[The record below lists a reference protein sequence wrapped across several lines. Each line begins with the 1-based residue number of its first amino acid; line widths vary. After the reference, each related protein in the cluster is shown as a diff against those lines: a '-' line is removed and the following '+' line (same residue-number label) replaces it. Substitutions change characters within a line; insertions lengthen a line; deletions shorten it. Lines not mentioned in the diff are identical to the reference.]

1 MRAVILIAAAMSLA
15 ASAANANPVGLWR
28 AKDGAQIR
36 IGKCGAA
43 LCGHVAVARI
53 DPATGKPALA
63 KHGGRPLTGL
73 QIIIGMRADGPGK
86 WSGQLYNEDDGRL
99 YDGHLL
105 ELGPRQLR
113 IEGCSIGICG
123 GDELTRI
130 R

>member
-1 MRAVILIAAAMSLA
+1 MIAAALSLA
-15 ASAANANPVGLWR
+15 AGTAIANPVGLWR

-86 WSGQLYNEDDGRL
+86 WSGQLYNEDDGQL
-99 YDGHLL
+99 YAGHLV
-105 ELGPRQLR
+105 EFGPRQLR
-113 IEGCSIGICG
+113 IEGCAIGICG

>member
-1 MRAVILIAAAMSLA
+1 MRVVILAAAALSL
-15 ASAANANPVGLWR
+15 ASAAAASPVGLWR

-53 DPATGKPALA
+53 DPATGKPARA
-63 KHGGRPLTGL
+63 KHDGRSLTGL